1 VTLRIAPSILSADFG
16 HLADEMAAAARG
28 GADLMHV
35 DVMDGRFVPNISIGV
50 PVVASAAQTATVP
63 LDVHLMIVEPERYLE
78 AFVEAGSKPSNGQA
92 IEIISVH
99 VEASPHLHRTLGA
112 IRELGVKAGVAINP
126 GTSVSVL
133 EPVISLVDVVLVM
146 SVNPGFSNQPFIPDS
161 LHKVRD
167 VRELLRRTGHH
178 AAIEI
183 DGGIG
188 PSNARLV
195 VEAGADILVAGSAI
209 FGAKEGC
216 PRNPEAA
223 THALREAAAAPS
235 PVSASE

>member
-1 VTLRIAPSILSADFG
+1 MTLRIAPSILSADFG